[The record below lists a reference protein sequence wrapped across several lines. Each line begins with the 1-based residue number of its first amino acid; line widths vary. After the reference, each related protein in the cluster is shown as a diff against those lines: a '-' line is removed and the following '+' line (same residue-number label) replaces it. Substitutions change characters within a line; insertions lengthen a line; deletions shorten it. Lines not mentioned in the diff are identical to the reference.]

1 MNNEE
6 MGEFLH
12 KTEMLEMDF
21 LRENGVKPDYVEV
34 EKHIENIMD
43 MFEKQFEQNLEMNPD
58 EIEDVLQDL
67 EDKEN
72 AIESASANLSDLKR
86 LVQSM
91 KKSDMKINLMD
102 CIERMELDLCQY
114 KENNMTK
121 YEELM
126 NKSDECCLKA
136 IDFAKKNDWDMATFY
151 KNASIGFKEKA
162 LNLTFEQAGEVIK

>member
-1 MNNEE
+1 MDYEK
-6 MGEFLH
+6 MGELLH

-43 MFEKQFEQNLEMNPD
+43 MFEKQFERNLEMNPD

-91 KKSDMKINLMD
+91 KKSDMKTNLMD
-102 CIERMELDLCQY
+102 CIERMELDLCQ
-114 KENNMTK
+114 
-121 YEELM
+121 
-126 NKSDECCLKA
+126 
-136 IDFAKKNDWDMATFY
+136 
-151 KNASIGFKEKA
+151 
-162 LNLTFEQAGEVIK
+162 

>member
-21 LRENGVKPDYVEV
+21 LRENGVKPDYIEV

-43 MFEKQFEQNLEMNPD
+43 MFKKQFGQNLEMNPD

-86 LVQSM
+86 MVQSM
-91 KKSDMKINLMD
+91 KKSDMKTNLMD
-102 CIERMELDLCQY
+102 CIERMELDLC
-114 KENNMTK
+114 
-121 YEELM
+121 
-126 NKSDECCLKA
+126 
-136 IDFAKKNDWDMATFY
+136 
-151 KNASIGFKEKA
+151 
-162 LNLTFEQAGEVIK
+162 

>member
-6 MGEFLH
+6 MGEFRH

-102 CIERMELDLCQY
+102 CIERMELDLC
-114 KENNMTK
+114 
-121 YEELM
+121 
-126 NKSDECCLKA
+126 
-136 IDFAKKNDWDMATFY
+136 
-151 KNASIGFKEKA
+151 
-162 LNLTFEQAGEVIK
+162 

>member
-102 CIERMELDLCQY
+102 CIERMELDLC
-114 KENNMTK
+114 
-121 YEELM
+121 
-126 NKSDECCLKA
+126 
-136 IDFAKKNDWDMATFY
+136 
-151 KNASIGFKEKA
+151 
-162 LNLTFEQAGEVIK
+162 

>member
-1 MNNEE
+1 MDYEK
-6 MGEFLH
+6 MGEPLH

-43 MFEKQFEQNLEMNPD
+43 MFEKQFERNLEMNPD

-91 KKSDMKINLMD
+91 KKSDMKTNLMD
-102 CIERMELDLCQY
+102 CIERMELDLC
-114 KENNMTK
+114 
-121 YEELM
+121 
-126 NKSDECCLKA
+126 
-136 IDFAKKNDWDMATFY
+136 
-151 KNASIGFKEKA
+151 
-162 LNLTFEQAGEVIK
+162 